1 MRKYGR
7 GSTIGHSAFSFM
19 TTYMSNLCRFLYH
32 FVKNMRLISKLK
44 IHKYMIISH
53 YHVGYLLNVK
63 EEIYKQLHSFQSLYC
78 TNALENGDLDL
89 HFNLD
94 LTFCLG
100 SSLFPNKQFN
110 SFFTVHTKI
119 DTMYLGLC
127 PNLLTLS
134 FCVTLNFYYFPNYF
148 HLSLQHCK
156 LKSVKIRNT
165 IFHVVRL

>member
-1 MRKYGR
+1 
-7 GSTIGHSAFSFM
+7 
-19 TTYMSNLCRFLYH
+19 MSNLCCFLYH

-63 EEIYKQLHSFQSLYC
+63 DFAASSHYIAQMLLKIV
-78 TNALENGDLDL
+78 T
-89 HFNLD
+89 
-94 LTFCLG
+94 LTFTLILTWLFLG

-134 FCVTLNFYYFPNYF
+134 FCVTLNFYYFPIYF

-156 LKSVKIRNT
+156 LRSVKIRNT
-165 IFHVVRL
+165 IFHVVRLWGMIISYEHTLMGL

>member
-1 MRKYGR
+1 MIVKFKTNCSQSHEKLRK

-19 TTYMSNLCRFLYH
+19 TTYMSNLCCFLYH

-53 YHVGYLLNVK
+53 YHVGWMSKKKYSSNFTPSSHYIAQMLLKIV
-63 EEIYKQLHSFQSLYC
+63 
-78 TNALENGDLDL
+78 T
-89 HFNLD
+89 
-94 LTFCLG
+94 LTFTLILTWLFLG

-134 FCVTLNFYYFPNYF
+134 FCVTLFLLFPNL
-148 HLSLQHCK
+148 LSP
-156 LKSVKIRNT
+156 
-165 IFHVVRL
+165 